1 MRIRLFLV
9 TALAGLVAAGAAFA
23 GNGPAK
29 IHYAFV
35 GKLTAVPSN
44 GGVSITV
51 EGGNR
56 AALRAMLGQPVTQ
69 TFAYGADTVLKIDPD
84 IDSSIGIGVGFLAND
99 STFFVENSQVEETI
113 SVGIAFFA
121 NKLIVFKIVKRVPL
135 PSSLCVPQAFLES
148 ALREIFNQVDTT
160 APRRVFL
167 PPDHFITLKVNDPAY
182 LAVAT
187 QVLFLLD
194 QPAIPIIAP

>member
-1 MRIRLFLV
+1 MIKSTTKNNPEAEF
-9 TALAGLVAAGAAFA
+9 
-23 GNGPAK
+23 
-29 IHYAFV
+29 
-35 GKLTAVPSN
+35 
-44 GGVSITV
+44 IT
-51 EGGNR
+51 
-56 AALRAMLGQPVTQ
+56 
-69 TFAYGADTVLKIDPD
+69 
-84 IDSSIGIGVGFLAND
+84 

-148 ALREIFNQVDTT
+148 ALREIFNQVNTT